1 MTCTELAAVASPN
14 PEAIR
19 VWLRVA
25 RDVFLLVA
33 AVAIIGVQLWRNFET
48 GEAPNVTW
56 LAFAA
61 FLLGLVPAF
70 RLDEWLFKNGR
81 NGNGGKGG
89 EG

>member
-1 MTCTELAAVASPN
+1 MICTGTVAVARLD
-14 PEAIR
+14 PEAFR
-19 VWLRVA
+19 VWIRVA

-33 AVAIIGVQLWRNFET
+33 SIAIIGVQLYRNFQT

-70 RLDEWLFKNGR
+70 RLDEWLFKG
-81 NGNGGKGG
+81 NGNGKSGG
-89 EG
+89 ST

>member
-1 MTCTELAAVASPN
+1 MYCTGMVAVARLD
-14 PEAIR
+14 PEAFR
-19 VWLRVA
+19 VWIRVA
-25 RDVFLLVA
+25 RDVFLLLA
-33 AVAIIGVQLWRNFET
+33 SIAIIGVQLYRNFQT

-89 EG
+89 ES